1 VTVDEFVFGVL
12 TNIALFSFL
21 ALSAYLLLIA
31 GELSFGQQAF
41 FGVGAYAAGIGTAVW
56 GLPLPL
62 AIVLAMGLGALAAW
76 LVGLPTLRLRGLYFA
91 MATLAAAEMF
101 RILFELLRYQR
112 AVDGEAVGPDGTQG
126 FRGIRWVLERGLES
140 QDFCLLVWGVLAAVL
155 AGFAV
160 VERSRLGATL
170 RMVGEDPQLA
180 AVLGVDVDRVK
191 LGVAAAAGALAALGG
206 ALYAHHNTY
215 IEPRNFDIMLG
226 VHSLAYALI
235 GGLGT
240 ALGPLIGVLV
250 DIGLLESTRVFQGAR
265 MIVFGGLV
273 AALLVFRPRGLL
285 DETVVNRVRA
295 ALSARRA
302 PRALNPGRNR

>member
-1 VTVDEFVFGVL
+1 MDEFALGVL
-12 TNIALFSFL
+12 TNIGLFSFL

-31 GELSFGQQAF
+31 GEMSFGQQAF
-41 FGVGAYAAGIGTAVW
+41 FGVGAYAAGIGTAMW
-56 GLPLPL
+56 GWPLPL
-62 AIVLAMGLGALAAW
+62 AVAFAMALGAGAAW

-101 RILFELLRYQR
+101 RILFELLHFQR
-112 AVDGEAVGPDGTQG
+112 TIDGELVGPDGTQG
-126 FRGIRWVLERGLES
+126 FRGIRWVLERGFEQHEYLA
-140 QDFCLLVWGVLAAVL
+140 LVWGLLVLVL
-155 AGFAV
+155 AGFAA

-170 RMVGEDPQLA
+170 RMVGEDPELA
-180 AVLGVDVDRVK
+180 AVLGVDVPRLK

-215 IEPRNFDIMLG
+215 VEPRNFDIMLG

-240 ALGPLIGVLV
+240 ALGPLLGVLI
-250 DIGLLESTRVFQGAR
+250 DIGLLESLRVFQGWR

-273 AALLVFRPRGLL
+273 AVLLIARPRGLL
-285 DETVVNRVRA
+285 DEATVNRIRLGLA
-295 ALSARRA
+295 WRR
-302 PRALNPGRNR
+302 PIVP